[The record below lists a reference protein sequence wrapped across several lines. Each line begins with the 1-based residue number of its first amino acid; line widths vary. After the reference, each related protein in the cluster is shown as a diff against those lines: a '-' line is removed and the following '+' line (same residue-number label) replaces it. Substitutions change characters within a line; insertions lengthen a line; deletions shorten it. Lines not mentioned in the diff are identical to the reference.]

1 MAKKGIN
8 EESFSSKV
16 SLNMITNILRAA
28 VMALVG
34 IAMVPYYIDQFG
46 IGTYAIIPLV
56 TSLTT
61 YVQIASDS
69 LGESFARFLILA
81 IHDGNEAETNK
92 TYSSSVIGMFKL
104 MMIFL
109 PVIVILSLISPMVF
123 STGNAVDSDV
133 QIMFFMVLLSSLLM
147 SFITCLNSVFMAYN
161 YLYVIY
167 VFRIVHTLLQV
178 GLVLLFFITE
188 GPSMI
193 LLGLSFLISAMA
205 LVIGLFCG
213 VKKINPELKVTRT
226 GYDGKLVVEMSKLGI
241 WNMVARLG
249 ELLFIQASIIVV
261 NISLGSDIQ
270 GEFSIAA
277 NMISIVY
284 TVCSSISAVS
294 VPLIYKYYNDEN
306 EGMMQSTLR
315 IFTKFTGLIM
325 VFPLAYLCI
334 FAPQILNVWLSDDYP
349 NVVKMMMLTIPVCLT
364 KCVFNILGSVPV
376 IYAKLRPVSISTC
389 IIGAMNILMM
399 IAFLS
404 FTDTGVYGVCVAWSI
419 SMLALDAVY
428 YPIFISKL
436 TGIKIIKFYKP
447 LFLNYI
453 IFGAFIL
460 LGILLNHYYTLPS
473 TWLALI
479 TTSVIGFLIFMIA
492 LFRIGLNKEEKKII
506 SSYFPKS
513 IRHLIVGNIEI

>member
-1 MAKKGIN
+1 M
-8 EESFSSKV
+8 
-16 SLNMITNILRAA
+16 
-28 VMALVG
+28 
-34 IAMVPYYIDQFG
+34 YY
-46 IGTYAIIPLV
+46 
-56 TSLTT
+56 
-61 YVQIASDS
+61 
-69 LGESFARFLILA
+69 
-81 IHDGNEAETNK
+81 K
-92 TYSSSVIGMFKL
+92 
-104 MMIFL
+104 
-109 PVIVILSLISPMVF
+109 
-123 STGNAVDSDV
+123 
-133 QIMFFMVLLSSLLM
+133 
-147 SFITCLNSVFMAYN
+147 
-161 YLYVIY
+161 
-167 VFRIVHTLLQV
+167 
-178 GLVLLFFITE
+178 
-188 GPSMI
+188 
-193 LLGLSFLISAMA
+193 
-205 LVIGLFCG
+205 
-213 VKKINPELKVTRT
+213 
-226 GYDGKLVVEMSKLGI
+226 
-241 WNMVARLG
+241 
-249 ELLFIQASIIVV
+249 
-261 NISLGSDIQ
+261 
-270 GEFSIAA
+270 
-277 NMISIVY
+277 
-284 TVCSSISAVS
+284 
-294 VPLIYKYYNDEN
+294 DEH